1 MADAE
6 AIKELRGITDPAEY
20 FRALGKYKEKYLI
33 CVAVKDTFFQIPA
46 ETAKVLVD
54 LGMEDLHLPGEL
66 GKVAPR
72 GWQGYL
78 FVMNKG
84 QILLNKRAKPQ
95 MSLIEDLETDGISM
109 RLVSKPYHSG
119 DMAKIILDG
128 YDLSVNKRGL
138 NVVVFDIE
146 GRGII
151 DSVSFDFYQPEKNRK
166 ICTRRKNFLEISLPD
181 FPVGDLYKED
191 GNAVDIDDELD
202 SIIVKYQLDEY
213 YPRYTYRRRAMKA
226 IRALADTWERH
237 ENVACVIVW
246 KNYQNAIKDRDYF
259 LSGISEKQKD
269 QVSFIFVQFK
279 GGAAVNS
286 YSLSGKC
293 LDYAV
298 LERTSWKSFDHV
310 YILSNIGDNYLGL
323 WFRQRNVAYINLYK
337 YLESHGI
344 VGIGANE
351 TYYNFITDKREFCFS
366 DRTTECSPI
375 YWEIYEEKEQYMAS
389 KALEMQ
395 LTSAKKIF
403 FLALAIRDFIFAKEW
418 LDNICCT
425 TEKNEKYKCAW
436 NEIQTLLDIIKRQL
450 KMRKQR
456 DFLSIWIDQV
466 QYSVALEHMPFIASL
481 REKSIWFDNAF
492 NIVAFTRET
501 LRTLYTGK
509 RLIED
514 STNDFSNLDI
524 LTSPLMNRLLSSG
537 YCMHVYGGYHQELFP
552 EVIKPHN
559 HFYFSNPSSDML
571 WTVLRNLIKN
581 PNRCY
586 AHVHILG
593 EVHEPYVNIGMCD
606 GNLPTWLKRKYLGC
620 ESVDK
625 QIKFYLD
632 LIGKNITSIIFSDHG
647 QHYFGVQNH
656 VLFLVYGN
664 MYRSRRIPSIF
675 SLLDFGKLVIQIL
688 KNGDVQ
694 EKELQREF
702 AEIQG
707 TTILRG
713 GKFPPKAG
721 IVQEAVPEIYPI
733 FRGYRGIVTKDYIYV
748 HVAGGREWLSKKS
761 HLQPRLSWYE
771 RSDDI
776 CDKTLLEDMRKKAH
790 VNYGHEP
797 SDYGN
802 QSEYYLSLQ
811 QKIDENQKYNGRKIF
826 LANGLLSRVADK
838 SVVLYGENLASRE
851 LFLML
856 SLENR
861 KKIVGVMDNA
871 PKTVQIRQI
880 TVYPCA
886 DLGLSVFPLSE
897 AVQRGVRYII
907 TTSRTEEEELKKFV
921 SESNHPFHV
930 YGLYGWFALC
940 GYHTK
945 YNFWDFVIE
954 SMDEK
959 PASELSIPYFLHHAS
974 PKAASVAA
982 VIVTQNDEACIAP
995 CLHRFLGEVTTG
1007 VEIYCVDLS
1016 STDKTVEIIQGY
1028 GKIDSS
1034 IHVTV
1039 VKQEELWGKLTELLA
1054 SMGEKYVAF
1063 FSPRDIL
1070 HPRAVSYL
1078 HGAAEAAGADVVA
1091 SCAVL
1096 PSSEEGKAL
1105 EKNIREGELALKL
1118 EVDFVSMVYPAR
1130 YEEALSQAPS
1140 LFHGARLYRTGFLRE
1155 NKIRLSD
1162 AGDGMFFLKVMFQT
1176 AKYARTAE
1184 PVCVSESARHGG
1196 MQERFR
1202 ECYERNRKAVNGYRL
1217 WHHALPLLPE
1227 YGEQPVMPIPLG
1239 SGRYAYLNRNEK
1251 KINQV
1256 FEIRRT
1262 DKVEKSFFRDL
1273 SRPIIVVGEMNLRH
1287 WEHLYQNLAK
1297 SEDFG
1302 ADNHVYLCYNTLDEF
1317 LLLLQVEDISPYLA
1331 EEKFVFLFGQRDVA
1345 ENYPLDFENIYHET
1359 YRQEG
1364 NVPILRRILPGD
1376 HWQGLADKEFQAWL
1390 DKSARGILASRE
1402 FEMSDLSRLY
1412 AIYEDVAVG
1421 K

>member
-6 AIKELRGITDPAEY
+6 AIKELRGITDPVEY

-33 CVAVKDTFFQIPA
+33 CVAVKDN
-46 ETAKVLVD
+46 VD
-54 LGMEDLHLPGEL
+54 GMAPEL
-66 GKVAPR
+66 TKIVQEFGLTDIRPN
-72 GWQGYL
+72 GWCSYAYVSDCGN
-78 FVMNKG
+78 V
-84 QILLNKRAKPQ
+84 LLNKAGIDHKP
-95 MSLIEDLETDGISM
+95 LIEQVVTSGIH
-109 RLVSKPYHSG
+109 LQVISKSWRAG
-119 DMAKIILDG
+119 KALSIRLDG
-128 YDLSVNKRGL
+128 HELAVQLRGF
-138 NVVVFDIE
+138 NIVVFDVSARILL
-146 GRGII
+146 
-151 DSVSFDFYQPEKNRK
+151 DSVCFDVCTVDGRPYP
-166 ICTRRKNFLEISLPD
+166 CTRLSD
-181 FPVGDLYKED
+181 FPDIPFPPMEPED
-191 GNAVDIDDELD
+191 QEGTADNLFDIDEEFDK
-202 SIIVKYQLDEY
+202 IIEKYRLDEY
-213 YPRYTYRRRAMKA
+213 YPHYTYRRKAGCA
-226 IRALADTWERH
+226 IRELASTWG
-237 ENVACVIVW
+237 ENESIACVTIG
-246 KNYQNAIKDRDYF
+246 KNRTKAHHDELHFLEHLTEEQKTKVDFLYFQLQTSLGTDSYNLDLNCRAGDYREFENIKWDTFTR
-259 LSGISEKQKD
+259 
-269 QVSFIFVQFK
+269 
-279 GGAAVNS
+279 
-286 YSLSGKC
+286 
-293 LDYAV
+293 
-298 LERTSWKSFDHV
+298 V
-310 YILSNIGDNYLGL
+310 YIISNHGDNYIGY
-323 WFRQRNVAYINLYK
+323 WFRKRHIEYVNLYD
-337 YLESHGI
+337 YLAIYGVCN
-344 VGIGANE
+344 VGIDME
-351 TYYNFITDKREFCFS
+351 YYDFIVDKRDDHFVEM
-366 DRTTECSPI
+366 DREMGPL
-375 YWEIYEEKEQYMAS
+375 YWEIYEEQARY
-389 KALEMQ
+389 EMYK
-395 LTSAKKIF
+395 SAKYRLTIAKKLF
-403 FLALAIRDFIFAKEW
+403 FLALVLKDFFFAETWMKKILENGG
-418 LDNICCT
+418 DSDHYQRI
-425 TEKNEKYKCAW
+425 W
-436 NEIQTLLDIIKRQL
+436 NEIQDLLNSIRTKLKERNQKDIVALWVDQVEYDL
-450 KMRKQR
+450 ANDNMP
-456 DFLSIWIDQV
+456 FLSSLKEKGVWFENCFTFTG
-466 QYSVALEHMPFIASL
+466 YTRESL
-481 REKSIWFDNAF
+481 RTIF
-492 NIVAFTRET
+492 
-501 LRTLYTGK
+501 TGK
-509 RLIED
+509 KLID
-514 STNDFSNLDI
+514 DHTNDIHRIGFFN
-524 LTSPLMNRLLSSG
+524 SPLFQELMSYKYRILI
-537 YCMHVYGGYHQELFP
+537 HGGYFKK
-552 EVIKPHN
+552 VIPDFGK
-559 HFYFSNPSSDML
+559 
-571 WTVLRNLIKN
+571 
-581 PNRCY
+581 
-586 AHVHILG
+586 
-593 EVHEPYVNIGMCD
+593 
-606 GNLPTWLKRKYLGC
+606 
-620 ESVDK
+620 
-625 QIKFYLD
+625 KFYLD
-632 LIGKNITSIIFSDHG
+632 YEEGSAMLWGTICRILKSSSPCFIMNHIVSEPHEPSLGVAIKDEHLSNWFQRKLLGCRDMDRQIQFYLEMLGQETTSIIFGDHG
-647 QHYFGVQNH
+647 YRVFWPRQHVVFA
-656 VLFLVYGN
+656 VYGKKCQ
-664 MYRSRRIPSIF
+664 SRKISGLF
-675 SLLDFGKLVIQIL
+675 SLRDFSLVVRQIL
-688 KNGDVQ
+688 ENQDIDESDLCHDVV
-694 EKELQREF
+694 EF
-702 AEIQG
+702 QG
-707 TTILRG
+707 VTILRG
-713 GKFPPKAG
+713 GKYVSPAGTIREATPRYGPP
-721 IVQEAVPEIYPI
+721 
-733 FRGYRGIVTKDYIYV
+733 FRGYRGIVTNKYVYI
-748 HVAGGREWLSKKS
+748 HFGGGREWLSRRDPR
-761 HLQPRLSWYE
+761 QPALSWYE
-771 RSDDI
+771 RPDDI
-776 CDKTLLEDMRKKAH
+776 FDADLLPKMRELAGID
-790 VNYGHEP
+790 YGHEP
-797 SDYGN
+797 PDYGPR
-802 QSEYYLSLQ
+802 SEFYLSLQ
-811 QKIDENQKYNGRKIF
+811 GQIEKNFPYNQRKIF
-826 LANGLLSRVADK
+826 LANQLIARLPDASAALHIGNPAA
-838 SVVLYGENLASRE
+838 GE
-851 LFLML
+851 FYLML

-861 KKIVGVMDNA
+861 KKILGVLGGN
-871 PKTVQIRQI
+871 PKCAR
-880 TVYPCA
+880 A
-886 DLGLSVFPLSE
+886 DLSFPVFSLDE
-897 AVQRGVRYII
+897 AAQRGVRNII
-907 TTSRTEEEELKKFV
+907 VMTRTEEEGLKKSI

-995 CLHRFLGEVTTG
+995 CLHRFLGEVTMG

-1118 EVDFVSMVYPAR
+1118 EADFVSMVYPAR

-1162 AGDGMFFLKVMFQT
+1162 EGDGMFFLKVMFQT
-1176 AKYARTAE
+1176 AKYVRTAE

-1251 KINQV
+1251 KISQV